1 MHWLPSTKKCAW
13 KASRQCIPPPNAGYV
28 RVIQLEDGG
37 LTEHRIME
45 VKVTTT
51 TPM

>member
-1 MHWLPSTKKCAW
+1 MHWLPSTKSVHGKHRG
-13 KASRQCIPPPNAGYV
+13 SVSPPIAGYV

-37 LTEHRIME
+37 LIEHRIME
-45 VKVTTT
+45 VKATTT